1 MSTESTLGNRLE
13 HAIECMRTQQ
23 NNRKLWSQEDDAEH
37 VSQMILTESQELVDA
52 INESMVTGD
61 VFSVASELGDVLY
74 VALRLCDELGL
85 DPADVVEM
93 KVKRNSMKYPD
104 AIMSNGYN
112 FEEATQVS
120 KDTWKEMGGDYKFS
134 HAYLNVLANGGSYE

>member
-1 MSTESTLGNRLE
+1 MY
-13 HAIECMRTQQ
+13 AIR
-23 NNRKLWSQEDDAEH
+23 SYY
-37 VSQMILTESQELVDA
+37 VILTESQELVDA

-104 AIMSNGYN
+104 AIMSRNN
-112 FEEATQVS
+112 FV
-120 KDTWKEMGGDYKFS
+120 
-134 HAYLNVLANGGSYE
+134 